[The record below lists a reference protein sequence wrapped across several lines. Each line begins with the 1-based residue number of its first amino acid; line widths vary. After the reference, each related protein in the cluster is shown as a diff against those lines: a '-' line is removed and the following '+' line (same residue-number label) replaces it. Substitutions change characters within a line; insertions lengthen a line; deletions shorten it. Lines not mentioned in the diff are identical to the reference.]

1 MGAVGSV
8 SKARFHLTA
17 EDIINECGRNSDI
30 AHKYILVTGAISG
43 LELETARA
51 LACAGA
57 KVYPMGRD
65 QGKY

>member
-17 EDIINECGRNSDI
+17 EDIIHECGRDSDI
-30 AHKYILVTGAISG
+30 AHKYILVTGATSG
-43 LELETARA
+43 LGLETARA